1 MSLSLRVAGML
12 YLVNRKGQGKD
23 DTVNEDIQK
32 PGKILVA
39 TPGTYRQCVG
49 DRCEKCTII
58 VAVSGGDF
66 LGLVGE

>member
-32 PGKILVA
+32 PGKILVT
-39 TPGTYRQCVG
+39 TPGTYR
-49 DRCEKCTII
+49 
-58 VAVSGGDF
+58 AV
-66 LGLVGE
+66 LYQAV